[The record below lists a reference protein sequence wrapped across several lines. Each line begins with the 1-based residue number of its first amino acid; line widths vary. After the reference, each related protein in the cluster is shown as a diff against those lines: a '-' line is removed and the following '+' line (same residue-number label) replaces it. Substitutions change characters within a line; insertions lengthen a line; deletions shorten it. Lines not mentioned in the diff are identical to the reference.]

1 MKKTII
7 IVAIALF
14 TLNVSATENPV
25 KPSESLRNEIVDLLG
40 TSLTFDNHSYNYS
53 VEDRITVEIIFTVNN
68 QGEVIILS
76 TNVPNRSI
84 ERAIKKKLNY
94 KKVNFRTTKKGEI
107 YLLPL
112 LVKCNL

>member
-7 IVAIALF
+7 IVAMALL

-40 TSLTFDNHSYNYS
+40 TSLTFDNYLYNDP
-53 VEDRITVEIIFTVNN
+53 VEDRIRVEVIFTVNN

-76 TNVPNRSI
+76 TNGPNKSV
-84 ERAIKKKLNY
+84 ERTIKKKLNY
-94 KKVNFRTTKKGEI
+94 KKVDFRTTKKGEI

-112 LVKCNL
+112 IVKCIC